1 MLIDVS
7 TRRREIEMELLG
19 VKFAPLNT
27 PLERRLQTLAAAA
40 WIMMLVFGGFTS
52 CVITALLLIY
62 TSVVRYFFLVYLAWV
77 FFIDR
82 ETCERG
88 GRSDSWILWMRN
100 HAWWHYFCAY
110 FPIKL
115 VKTADLDPS
124 KNYLLCTFPHGVL
137 CTGAFGAFA
146 TDVLGFHKLYPGLRV
161 RMLTLGQH
169 FNMPLFREFVYSF
182 GACSASARSIEHLV
196 SVPGGGRATVL
207 AVGGASE
214 SLKCKP
220 GTYRVILKRRK
231 GFVRIALKH
240 GAPLVPVFSFGET
253 DLYSQVDN
261 PEGSLLRYLQ
271 EMLRKF
277 TGIAP
282 VLPIG
287 RGLFQYSFGIVPR
300 RRPVTVVV
308 GAALNVPKISEPTR
322 EQIDEYQK
330 KFIEKLVE
338 LFETHKHHY
347 LPNPENTHLI
357 ID

>member
-1 MLIDVS
+1 MK
-7 TRRREIEMELLG
+7 LLG

-27 PLERRLQTLAAAA
+27 PLKRRLETLAAAA
-40 WIMMLVFGGFTS
+40 WIMMLAFGGFAG
-52 CVITALLLIY
+52 CVITALLIIY
-62 TSVVRYFFLVYLAWV
+62 TSVVRYFIFVYLAWIY
-77 FFIDR
+77 FFDLD
-82 ETCERG
+82 TCETG
-88 GRSDSWILWMRN
+88 GRSEAWISWMRN

-115 VKTADLDPS
+115 IKTAELDPS
-124 KNYLLCTFPHGVL
+124 KNYLLCSFPHGLL

-182 GACSASARSIEHLV
+182 GACSASAKSIESLL
-196 SVPGGGRATVL
+196 SVPGGGQATVL

-220 GTYRVILKRRK
+220 GTYRIILKRRK

-240 GAPLVPVFSFGET
+240 GTPLVPVFSFGET
-253 DLYSQVDN
+253 DLYNQVDN
-261 PEGSLLRYLQ
+261 PEGSYLRCAQ
-271 EMLRKF
+271 EMLRKV
-277 TGIAP
+277 TGVAP

-287 RGLFQYSFGIVPR
+287 RGLFQYSFGIVPQ

-308 GAALNVPKISEPTR
+308 GSALEVPMIAEPTR
-322 EQIDEYQK
+322 EQIDEYQN

-338 LFETHKHHY
+338 LFDTHKHKY
-347 LPNPENTHLI
+347 LKNAENTNLI
-357 ID
+357 IE

>member
-1 MLIDVS
+1 
-7 TRRREIEMELLG
+7 MELLG

-40 WIMMLVFGGFTS
+40 WIMMLVFGGCAG
-52 CVITALLLIY
+52 CVITALIIFY
-62 TSVVRYFFLVYLAWV
+62 TTTLRYFIILYIAWY
-77 FFIDR
+77 FFFDLD
-82 ETCERG
+82 TCEKG

-115 VKTADLDPS
+115 VKTAELDPS
-124 KNYLLCTFPHGVL
+124 KNYLLCAFPHGVL

-146 TDVLGFHKLYPGLRV
+146 TDVLEFHKLFPGLRV
-161 RMLTLGQH
+161 RMLTLRQH

-182 GACSASARSIEHLV
+182 GACSASAKSIEHLI

-220 GTYRVILKRRK
+220 GTYRIILKRRK

-240 GAPLVPVFSFGET
+240 GTPLVPVFSFGET

-261 PEGSLLRYLQ
+261 PEGSYLRSIQ

-287 RGLFQYSFGIVPR
+287 RGLFQYSFGIIPQ

-308 GAALNVPKISEPTR
+308 GEALDVPKIPEPTR
-322 EQIDEYQK
+322 EQIDDYHT
-330 KFIEKLVE
+330 KFIEKLVH
-338 LFETHKHHY
+338 LFETNKEKY
-347 LPNPENTHLI
+347 LKNAENTQLI